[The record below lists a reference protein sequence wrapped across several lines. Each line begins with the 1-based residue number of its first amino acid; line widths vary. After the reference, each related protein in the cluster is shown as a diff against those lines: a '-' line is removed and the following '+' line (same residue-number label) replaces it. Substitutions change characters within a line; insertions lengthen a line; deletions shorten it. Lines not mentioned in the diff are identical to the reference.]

1 MVRLSFQNV
10 MSCTDAKEGYAQSGE
25 TFQFKTRR
33 LERAITNMFAQSK
46 HYPAS
51 VEYCYPS
58 GPVSMRPGE
67 NAEGGPLFHAWCES
81 NDLSQNAQIDRGLE
95 ALAETILREGPFDGV
110 IGFSQGAAAA
120 GFVASLLETARK
132 TAFEKHAKLYG
143 GMPYPFKFMQQS
155 SSKPC
160 QKPLK
165 FIITYAGTHASHKMY
180 DAFYSPKIATPLLQI
195 IGKYDTFIEE
205 SACLQ
210 FAARFRGPKMI
221 RYHAGAHFV
230 PTETEELEAVLEFL
244 RMTLMTD
251 KTGCERAHV
260 EHLEHQRTP
269 SVSSQSSSNSS
280 TGDHRLL
287 WRRSIKRGGDVVR
300 YFG

>member
-1 MVRLSFQNV
+1 MVRLTFQNL
-10 MSCTDAKEGYAQSGE
+10 MSCTDTKEGYAQCGE
-25 TFQFKTRR
+25 TFQIKTRR

-46 HYPAS
+46 RYPAS

-58 GPVSMRPGE
+58 GPVSMRPGDNE
-67 NAEGGPLFHAWCES
+67 EGGPLFHAWCES
-81 NDLSQNAQIDRGLE
+81 NVLSQNAHIDRGLD

-132 TAFEKHAKLYG
+132 TAFDKHAKLYC
-143 GMPYPFKFMQQS
+143 GMPYSFKFMQQS
-155 SSKPC
+155 SSKPI

-165 FIITYAGTHASHKMY
+165 FIVTYAGTHASNKMY
-180 DAFYSPKIATPLLQI
+180 DAFYNPKIATPLLQI

-230 PTETEELEAVLEFL
+230 PTETEELDAVLEFL
-244 RMTLMTD
+244 RMTLMMD
-251 KTGCERAHV
+251 KTACEKAHV
-260 EHLEHQRTP
+260 EHHEYQITP
-269 SVSSQSSSNSS
+269 SLSSRSSSDSS
-280 TGDHRLL
+280 SGSGRLR

-300 YFG
+300 YFR